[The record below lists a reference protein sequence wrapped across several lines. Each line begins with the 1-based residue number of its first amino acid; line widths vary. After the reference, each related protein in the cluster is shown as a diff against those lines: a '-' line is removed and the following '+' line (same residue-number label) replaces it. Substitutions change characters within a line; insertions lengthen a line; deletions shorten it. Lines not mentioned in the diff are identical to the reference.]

1 MKDFFNI
8 YKNKLILLTT
18 AAIMMAFFDTYSSS
32 PIIFI
37 LDFIIC
43 LEFSKLLYL
52 MVSGSATPIF
62 LRYIL
67 ASVIVSL
74 IKYFYMAMQIFDK
87 EKMLYYAIF
96 IAFFIALR
104 WVAIMSTKNDEN
116 RKIKE

>member
-1 MKDFFNI
+1 MKDFFDT

-18 AAIMMAFFDTYSSS
+18 AAIMMTFFDTYSSS
-32 PIIFI
+32 PIVFI

-52 MVSGSATPIF
+52 MLSDSSTPIF

-74 IKYFYMAMQIFDK
+74 VKYFYMAMQVFDK
-87 EKMLYYAIF
+87 EKMITYSVF
-96 IAFFIALR
+96 IAVFIALR
-104 WVAIMSTKNDEN
+104 WIAIMSTQKDDN
-116 RKIKE
+116 RKIKK